1 MIKSLIALF
10 VLAPLLTPVLA
21 HAQDCNPACANQPA
35 VCCNVPQA
43 DTFSALEPNTH
54 DVPGAIF
61 RGIMADNIPGS
72 QCAVDSTITNLLQNI
87 PQPGAVFETVD
98 APGLGGLIFAI
109 KLKLKFAAIT
119 GALAGT
125 DGTDPCFKLDVQHFT
140 HPPSP
145 IMFTDGCGTHVLS
158 IGQPKYAC
166 VLGPPISRTL
176 VCFAAKNADGPL
188 PPLPPGFDRL
198 EDFCALVDLVP

>member
-1 MIKSLIALF
+1 MLRL
-10 VLAPLLTPVLA
+10 VPVLGLLLLVPALA
-21 HAQDCNPACANQPA
+21 HTQNTCPCP
-35 VCCNVPQA
+35 PQA
-43 DTFSALEPNTH
+43 DLFSALESDTH
-54 DVPGAIF
+54 DAPGSTF
-61 RGIMADNIPGS
+61 RGLMPDNVAGA

-98 APGLGGLIFAI
+98 APALGGLVFAI
-109 KLKLKFAAIT
+109 KLKLQFGEIT
-119 GALAGT
+119 GTDAGT
-125 DGTDPCFKLDVQHFT
+125 DLKDACFKLDVQHFT

-145 IMFTDGCGTHVLS
+145 ITFSDGCGTHVLQ

-166 VLGPPISRTL
+166 VLGPPIGKTL

-198 EDFCALVDLVP
+198 EDVCTLVDVL